1 MEAPAPQVVNI
12 TARGASGGEG
22 RGLRGASR
30 APMGWGLG
38 PRSGAG
44 QPAPPSAQTPRHRPV
59 SAHCGA
65 GGAQG
70 DTQIPNLPGGQG
82 STGFP
87 GSAPCT
93 SRRPCLLASASTL
106 FRVLVTAGSFLPPQ
120 GRSPLGSEC
129 GRAGPA
135 SSLIPFV
142 INAQAGQPGYR
153 VPLKQLLQADHTLTR
168 VFSQHVICRE
178 GTAGEDG
185 GQSPAGRGLR
195 AGWDGVGRLSG

>member
-1 MEAPAPQVVNI
+1 MPEFVAFQWAMSVMI
-12 TARGASGGEG
+12 RSWRELT
-22 RGLRGASR
+22 
-30 APMGWGLG
+30 
-38 PRSGAG
+38 PRSTSLGTLR
-44 QPAPPSAQTPRHRPV
+44 SR
-59 SAHCGA
+59 
-65 GGAQG
+65 GAQG
-70 DTQIPNLPGGQG
+70 DAHRPNLPGGQG

-87 GSAPCT
+87 GSAPRT

-106 FRVLVTAGSFLPPQ
+106 FRVLVTASSFLPPQ
-120 GRSPLGSEC
+120 GRSPLGSGC